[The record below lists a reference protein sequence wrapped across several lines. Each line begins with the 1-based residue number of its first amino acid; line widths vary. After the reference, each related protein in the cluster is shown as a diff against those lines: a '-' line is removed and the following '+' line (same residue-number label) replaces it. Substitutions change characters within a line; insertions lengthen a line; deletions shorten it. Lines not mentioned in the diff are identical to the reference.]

1 MFKPND
7 LPEILFSSSN
17 PQGSRQLG
25 SLLKEGLIRKIDG
38 RIYTSN
44 LEEEEAVI
52 VHRNLFYIVG
62 QLYPNAVL
70 SYRSALEVRPTD
82 KDNIYLTYSY
92 TDTIKLAG
100 IHLKLIKGSGP
111 LEADHKMNGELY
123 LASLER
129 ACLENLKA
137 SRKGKDGERRALE
150 ASVIEERLLDILR
163 IDGEEGLNIFRD
175 RARAIAEELDFA
187 KAFQKL
193 NQKIGALLST
203 KPSKVLHSPQAI
215 AASLGVPYDAF
226 RVDLFWKLFAAL
238 KEQRFLYRTEQSAS
252 NEAFQNFAFFEA
264 YFSNY
269 IEGTEFRLEEA
280 KEIVFEGR
288 MIENRTGDSHD
299 MKGTYELV
307 SNPFELRKSPETYET
322 LLNILQGRHAV
333 IMRGRPDKRP
343 GQFKQ
348 RSNRAGDTLFV
359 EPALV
364 RGTLKQA
371 FEPYQAL
378 AHPLARAIFMM
389 FIISEIHPFEDGN
402 GRIARVMMNAE
413 LVQGNLTKI
422 IIPTVYREDYILALR
437 KLTRQ
442 QIPAAYIKMMDTAQG
457 YSHAL
462 QLDDFEVLLQ
472 QLKGTNAFLEP
483 EEGRLV
489 LGEQ

>member
-17 PQGSRQLG
+17 PQRSRQLG
-25 SLLKEGLIRKIDG
+25 RLLKEGLIRKIEG

-52 VHRNLFYIVG
+52 VHRNLFYIIG

-92 TDTIKLAG
+92 TDTIKLGG

-150 ASVIEERLLDILR
+150 ARVIEERLIDILR

-175 RARAIAEELDFA
+175 RARGIAEELGFV
-187 KAFQKL
+187 KAYQKL

-203 KPSKVLHSPQAI
+203 KPSKLLRSPQAI
-215 AASLGVPYDAF
+215 ATSLGVPYDPF

-238 KEQRFLYRTEQSAS
+238 KEQRFLYRTEQSVS

-322 LLNILQGRHAV
+322 LLNILQRRHAV

-378 AHPLARAIFMM
+378 EHPLARAIFMM

-422 IIPTVYREDYILALR
+422 IVPTVYREDYILALR

-442 QIPAAYIKMMDTAQG
+442 QIPTAYIKMMDIAQA
-457 YSHAL
+457 YSHDL
-462 QLDDFEVLLQ
+462 RLDDFEDLLQ
-472 QLKGTNAFLEP
+472 QLKRTNAFLEP
-483 EEGRLV
+483 EEGRLL
-489 LGEQ
+489 LGEK